1 MWNHIIGKVKK
12 QYWYTTHKFGIK
24 LPKMIK
30 EALEIDKTTEMD
42 YWWKAIQKEMKKM
55 MVAFDV
61 DEDWTLEQI

>member
-1 MWNHIIGKVKK
+1 M
-12 QYWYTTHKFGIK
+12 K

-30 EALEIDKTTEMD
+30 EALAIDKTTETD
-42 YWWKAIQKEMKKM
+42 YWWKVIQMEMKKM